1 VHKEQHFTVVDLIID
16 KSRRRIKEVK
26 IFCNQRCAINL
37 AQTRVRCP
45 PPPPRSPPPPGN
57 ARIPRIWG
65 VVTSAECNYSINK
78 QIKEQPPP
86 ASQSTSQTA
95 STPGN
100 LAHPPGLGL
109 PSTAPLPSAAR
120 TWPTKHSLQGTR
132 HDASPESTI
141 PSPQSG
147 VLRGERTRVGKA
159 ERTRRRRPLDMAISI
174 GGLTCR
180 RGLVLPAH
188 SHCCFV
194 VVSRC

>member
-1 VHKEQHFTVVDLIID
+1 MCHQ
-16 KSRRRIKEVK
+16 SRPDTCAMPPSSSS
-26 IFCNQRCAINL
+26 FSSSAWQRQNPQDMGGGYVC
-37 AQTRVRCP
+37 R
-45 PPPPRSPPPPGN
+45 
-57 ARIPRIWG
+57 
-65 VVTSAECNYSINK
+65 ECNYSINK

-120 TWPTKHSLQGTR
+120 TWPPKHSLQGTR
-132 HDASPESTI
+132 HDANPESTI

-147 VLRGERTRVGKA
+147 ILRGERTRVGKA

-188 SHCCFV
+188 SHCCIV